1 MSRAEIIYAAKR
13 EPQTYAIGFDADC
26 PVAGYYKMRLRSGGA
41 FCAIRIWHGAPRD
54 PIDGTILDRSLRWQ
68 ATCNGTPIDLE
79 RVWPKC
85 ADKGIEEAEA
95 RHLVALQRWGRDA
108 GHADLADPMRRINPL
123 KSPLMF

>member
-1 MSRAEIIYAAKR
+1 MSRPTVIYNTRGASTGHAV
-13 EPQTYAIGFDADC
+13 GFDPDK
-26 PVAGYYKMRLRSGGA
+26 PIAGFYKMRLRRDGA

-68 ATCNGTPIDLE
+68 ATCNGKPIDLE

-85 ADKGIEEAEA
+85 ADKRIEEAEA

-108 GHADLADPMRRINPL
+108 GHADLADPTRKINPL